1 MSVFTVFILSLFK
14 FDGYKVLIMSIFDF
28 LIEILYFVLLNP
40 IIVLLIAIYKC
51 QIQSLYHWE

>member
-1 MSVFTVFILSLFK
+1 VFILSLFK